1 MPTIYEVQAPD
12 GSILEIEGPDN
23 ATDEQIAAFAAQQF
37 GAPNAREAQITVTL
51 RPDITDP
58 AERQSMGLE
67 PLPARAGEVP
77 MEQLD
82 YVPGTE
88 AAGDTS
94 AMGLVGATTRG
105 LAAPMA
111 GAAIGAAM
119 GAPFAG
125 VGAVPGA
132 AAGLAAGALTEALG
146 DPIVRGVNSIFGTNF
161 TEPTTALQNLL
172 TNLGVPEAD
181 SEAERIVQKMATG
194 VAGGV
199 GGVGMGKAL
208 SGMAGASRPV
218 MQRVGAAMAEQ
229 PVAQIAGGA
238 GAGLA
243 AGLVPED
250 AGALAETGAALVGG
264 LAGGAAGAGI
274 AARRMA
280 TPGGVTGAAGASG
293 ARASGGAAATPESA
307 LRLERAERLG
317 VEILPP
323 QASRDFVSQQRMRE
337 LAKNNDVGGP
347 IRERLDNQSDQ
358 LRQRFE
364 SFIDG
369 TGSEQ
374 WTNKYAQG
382 GVIADALGTL
392 AKRERTRIKALYNR
406 AERAGEL
413 REPVSYA
420 PVVDFINEQTPTT
433 REKLAPVLQVV
444 EEQFKANDV
453 SNSGQISLKQMEDV
467 RQLINKVAQPGTPD
481 YAYGR
486 DLKELID
493 LATQDA
499 GGDVYKSARAARA
512 RYANEFENIA
522 LVNDLIGLKP
532 GNVDRIVAL
541 ERVVDHITRPA
552 SSLDSVNS
560 LKALI
565 DRAGPR
571 GKRAMNELQG
581 AVMENIRDAAYAGIS
596 RDQGGGIVISP
607 AKLNNTLNKLDR
619 AGKLEAIFDKQ
630 TAQTLRDVNLLVQDI
645 ATAPPGTLNPAGTS
659 SAIINAIDMLAMLPG
674 IGGLAA
680 RGVGKAREAAVRQ
693 ELKKEVRRLIGDKE

>member
-77 MEQLD
+77 IEQLD

-94 AMGLVGATTRG
+94 ALGLVGATTRG

-125 VGAVPGA
+125 VGAAPGA

-250 AGALAETGAALVGG
+250 AGVLAETGAALVGG

-280 TPGGVTGAAGASG
+280 TPGGATGAAGASG
-293 ARASGGAAATPESA
+293 GRASGGAAATPESA

-347 IRERLDNQSDQ
+347 IRDRLDRQSNQ

-364 SFIDG
+364 SFIEG

-374 WTNKYAQG
+374 WDKPAAQG
-382 GVIADALGTL
+382 DVIADALGTL

-420 PVVDFINEQTPTT
+420 PVVDFINQQTPTT
-433 REKLAPVLQVV
+433 RQKLAPVLQVV

-522 LVNDLIGLKP
+522 LVNNLIGFKP

-541 ERVVDHITRPA
+541 ENVVEHITRPA
-552 SSLDSVNS
+552 TSLASVNS
-560 LKALI
+560 FMALL

-581 AVMENIRDAAYAGIS
+581 AVMENIREAAYSGIS
-596 RDQGGGIVISP
+596 RDQGGGIVINP
-607 AKLNNTLNKLDR
+607 DKLNKALYKLDRVNKLD
-619 AGKLEAIFDKQ
+619 AIFDKQ

-680 RGVGKAREAAVRQ
+680 RGVGKAR
-693 ELKKEVRRLIGDKE
+693 